1 MLIYTLLTAGTG
13 NTTCDSMAW
22 PVYAPVEYTPT
33 WDQYAAKTY
42 FFMGVKGLQQPANVE
57 AFKKDYDSVAQVT
70 VGKVIRR
77 DVPNQADETYH
88 DTWFWWPVKEQD
100 KTYLTCYILSYAL
113 KGSPM
118 FSYYELEFKDGTK
131 FKWTE
136 PRITLYSFNDMFILL
151 DGELDVTDYHDHSQH
166 HMEKPA
172 DGLMEKMLTTP
183 LYIVK
188 KYDAYQQPNKLSD
201 VRYYQSL
208 QYVFSDA
215 EAQQLMN
222 SLQCMQ

>member
-1 MLIYTLLTAGTG
+1 
-13 NTTCDSMAW
+13 MAW
-22 PVYAPVEYTPT
+22 QVYAPVEYTPS

-42 FFMGVKGLQQPANVE
+42 FFMGVKGSQQKANIE
-57 AFKKDYDSVAQVT
+57 AFRKDYDSVTRVT

-77 DVPNQADETYH
+77 DVPNQTDETFH

-100 KTYLTCYILSYAL
+100 KTYLTCYILNYGL

-118 FSYYELEFKDGTK
+118 FSYYELEFIDGTK

-136 PRITLYSFNDMFILL
+136 PRITLYNFNDMFILL
-151 DGELDVTDYHDHSQH
+151 DGEMDVTDYHDHKLH
-166 HMEKPA
+166 HKEKPA
-172 DGLMEKMLTTP
+172 EGLMEKMLTTP

-188 KYDAYQQPNKLSD
+188 KYDAYQRPNKLTD
-201 VRYYQSL
+201 VNYYLTL
-208 QYVFSDA
+208 QYVFSDQ
-215 EAQQLMN
+215 EAKQLMN